1 MITKSVYAK
10 QEIDEKKRAGAFKE
24 ATQNVVAYFSDQEEQ
39 KKTAGEVL
47 EALRSRN
54 TLELDGADED
64 ACLVAA
70 IYYYIAYGQPIVIS
84 ASTVKRREELIKKV
98 RKLYR
103 GIKGEKAKVISI
115 TGEKAAVLVI
125 RGVEDFD
132 LDPQGL
138 EFLEL
143 KTNAIVNNCI
153 TFCDHDFLFRDR
165 QCEPD
170 EYDLTYRL
178 LPAKYDTFLVFDA
191 DKLDESAAID
201 DAKRWDHKSAREL
214 LDNLLFFS
222 EGLQLAD
229 MAEKVKK
236 AKKCLSDLLQKIID
250 EDVDTIEFS
259 AFADLKASMEDLP
272 SIPPVKEWGAFYSK
286 ETQALYNTIG
296 PEMNRQIDALDAIIA
311 GTDAD
316 SLKITHR
323 LGKYAFAPEIVAKTK
338 TSGRGA
344 YYNTY
349 VSFRKSAAN
358 YDGAALMK
366 KLIGEDPDLSL
377 VLAK

>member
-1 MITKSVYAK
+1 MITESVYAK
-10 QEIDEKKRAGAFKE
+10 KEIDEKKRAFVFKE
-24 ATQNVVAYFSDQEEQ
+24 ATQNVVEHFSGQEEQ
-39 KKTAGEVL
+39 EKTAGEVL

-64 ACLVAA
+64 ACLTAA
-70 IYYYIAYGQPIVIS
+70 VYYYIASGQPIVIS
-84 ASTVKRREELIKKV
+84 AATVERREELIKKV

-103 GIKGEKAKVISI
+103 SIKGEKAKVISI

-132 LDPQGL
+132 LDPRGL

-153 TFCDHDFLFRDR
+153 TFCDHDFLIRDR
-165 QCEPD
+165 KCEPD

-178 LPAKYDTFLVFDA
+178 LPAKYDAFLVLDA
-191 DKLDESAAID
+191 DKLDESAAIE

-229 MAEKVKK
+229 MTEKVKK
-236 AKKCLSDLLQKIID
+236 AKLCLSDLAAKIID

-259 AFADLKASMEDLP
+259 AFAELRDSMNGL
-272 SIPPVKEWGAFYSK
+272 SIPPVNEWGAFYSK
-286 ETQALYNTIG
+286 ESQALYNTIG
-296 PEMNRQIDALDAIIA
+296 PEMNRQIDALDAILA
-311 GTDAD
+311 GTEAD
-316 SLKITHR
+316 TLKITHR
-323 LGKYAFAPEIVAKTK
+323 LGKYAFAPEVVAKTK

-344 YYNTY
+344 YYNTF
-349 VSFRKSAAN
+349 VSFRKSADN
-358 YDGAALMK
+358 YDGVAQMK

-377 VLAK
+377 VLTK

>member
-10 QEIDEKKRAGAFKE
+10 QEVDEKKRAGAFKE
-24 ATQNVVAYFSDQEEQ
+24 ATQNVVAHFSDQEEQ

-70 IYYYIAYGQPIVIS
+70 IYYYIATGQPIVIS
-84 ASTVKRREELIKKV
+84 AATVERREELIKKV
-98 RKLYR
+98 RGLYR
-103 GIKGEKAKVISI
+103 SIKGEKAKVISI

-132 LDPQGL
+132 LDPQGVA
-138 EFLEL
+138 FLEL

-165 QCEPD
+165 KCEPD

-178 LPAKYDTFLVFDA
+178 LPAKYDTFLVLDA
-191 DKLDESAAID
+191 DKLNETAAIE

-214 LDNLLFFS
+214 LDNLLFFA
-222 EGLQLAD
+222 EGLKLDD

-236 AKKCLSDLLQKIID
+236 AKKCLSDLLAKIID

-259 AFADLKASMEDLP
+259 AFAELRESMNGL
-272 SIPPVKEWGAFYSK
+272 SIPPVNEWGSFYSK

-296 PEMNRQIDALDAIIA
+296 PEMNRQIDALDAIVA

-349 VSFRKSAAN
+349 VSFRKSADN
-358 YDGAALMK
+358 YDGVAQMK